1 MSAFV
6 KDSSSQ
12 HSRDLTHTLTEKKN
26 MYLFIFSVVTSVLNS
41 LRALCYPLRQ
51 TNSDSPDTLEKFL
64 QILVYTSRR

>member
-6 KDSSSQ
+6 KDLSSQ
-12 HSRDLTHTLTEKKN
+12 HNRDLTHTLTERT

-51 TNSDSPDTLEKFL
+51 TNSDGPDALEKFL